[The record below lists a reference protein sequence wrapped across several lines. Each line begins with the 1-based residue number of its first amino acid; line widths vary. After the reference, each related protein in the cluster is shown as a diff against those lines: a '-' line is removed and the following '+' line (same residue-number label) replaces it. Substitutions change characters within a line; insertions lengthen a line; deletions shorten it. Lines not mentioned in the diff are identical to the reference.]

1 MPCRC
6 DFDVYEPP
14 KNVIKVM
21 HENKTAENLR
31 NELRAL
37 GKAYTDLKAD
47 DDRVT
52 QLLCYVCGSLIY
64 KNGDLAGFDDR
75 LLKWWLEHDAWDKRR
90 MLDTFK
96 RQFGSNPDQCP
107 DKDVVREWF
116 IKQAV
121 AIHPL
126 SEYHKNGF
134 FNWVWDEFV
143 DWFNGRKRRAARIA
157 ELEAELAK
165 LKAEA

>member
-21 HENKTAENLR
+21 HENKTVENLR
-31 NELRAL
+31 NELRTL
-37 GKAYTDLKAD
+37 GKAYNDLKAD

-52 QLLCYVCGSLIY
+52 QLLCYVCGSIIY
-64 KNGDLAGFDDR
+64 KNNDLSELDER
-75 LLKWWLEHDAWDKRR
+75 LVKWWKEHDIYDRFR
-90 MLDTFK
+90 TLENFK
-96 RQFGSNPDQCP
+96 RQFTSNPDQCP
-107 DKDVVREWF
+107 TKDDVYKWF
-116 IKQAV
+116 VKQAEDV
-121 AIHPL
+121 HPL
-126 SEYHKNGF
+126 SEYHKHDF
-134 FNWVWDEFV
+134 FNEVWDEFV
-143 DWFNGRKRRAARIA
+143 DWFNGRKRRADRIA